1 MLTFHHIVVDGWSM
15 PILLQEIF
23 AGYYG
28 HQLGAPMSYRRFVT
42 WLAERDHAAAEAA
55 WGQVLAGFD
64 TPTLVG
70 PTERLAQ
77 GQRNVASFRVSA
89 ETTAA
94 LGELARAQRTTVNTV
109 LQAGWAQLLCGLTGR
124 RDVAFGAAVSGRPT
138 DMVGAESMVGLLIN
152 TVPVRADLAA
162 AGTTAGLLEQL
173 QNAYNETVDHQH
185 LALRDIHR
193 ITGVD
198 QLFDTLFVYENY
210 PIDITAL
217 GGVNGLA
224 ITEFSNREYNHYP
237 LTVAAIPG
245 HELGL
250 RVEYDTD
257 VFDAATIEALVQRLE
272 RVLEA
277 MIIDPERALSS
288 IDLLDGPSMPGSTCG
303 AIARW

>member
-1 MLTFHHIVVDGWSM
+1 
-15 PILLQEIF
+15 
-23 AGYYG
+23 
-28 HQLGAPMSYRRFVT
+28 MSYRRFVT

-94 LGELARAQRTTVNTV
+94 LGEFARAQRTTVNTV
-109 LQAGWAQLLCGLTGR
+109 LQAGWAQLLCGLTGQ

-162 AGTTAGLLEQL
+162 AGHHRGLLEQL

-185 LALRDIHR
+185 LALATSTASPVRTSCSTPCSSTRTTRSNPPHWASRRAGHHR
-193 ITGVD
+193 I
-198 QLFDTLFVYENY
+198 Q
-210 PIDITAL
+210 P
-217 GGVNGLA
+217 
-224 ITEFSNREYNHYP
+224 
-237 LTVAAIPG
+237 AANTTTTPDHAG
-245 HELGL
+245 PT
-250 RVEYDTD
+250 RP
-257 VFDAATIEALVQRLE
+257 TI
-272 RVLEA
+272 
-277 MIIDPERALSS
+277 
-288 IDLLDGPSMPGSTCG
+288 GPSHRIRHRSVHLDASRC
-303 AIARW
+303 